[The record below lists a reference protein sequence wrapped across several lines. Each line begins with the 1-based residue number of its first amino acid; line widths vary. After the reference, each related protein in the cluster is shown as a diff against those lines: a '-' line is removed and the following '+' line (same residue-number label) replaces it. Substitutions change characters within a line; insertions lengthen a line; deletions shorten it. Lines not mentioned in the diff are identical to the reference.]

1 MQPPVRRATQCTG
14 IRFFL
19 WRLPDVP
26 LIIMANLVGSKLLHS
41 CIYSTSRSWL
51 PFKAINPEYVYYMQA
66 LEFEITVHCTYSS
79 QVLTA
84 RSICSE
90 EWATSMN
97 WKSMRQP
104 DIDIY
109 RWSSGAQEGGG
120 VMGVTLHPGPFSIH
134 QERCMD
140 RLNVRTRS
148 ESWQTERD
156 RQKEV
161 DYILRQNTNKEQRR
175 GRLNMSH
182 PES

>member
-1 MQPPVRRATQCTG
+1 
-14 IRFFL
+14 
-19 WRLPDVP
+19 
-26 LIIMANLVGSKLLHS
+26 
-41 CIYSTSRSWL
+41 
-51 PFKAINPEYVYYMQA
+51 
-66 LEFEITVHCTYSS
+66 
-79 QVLTA
+79 
-84 RSICSE
+84 
-90 EWATSMN
+90 
-97 WKSMRQP
+97 
-104 DIDIY
+104 
-109 RWSSGAQEGGG
+109 
-120 VMGVTLHPGPFSIH
+120 MGVTLHPGPFSIH